1 MFGVNDK
8 ADLSW
13 LTQLRLG
20 LSLLRLHKFQYYFQD
35 TFDPMCLSGD
45 GIESTQHYLL
55 HCQNYA
61 AFRVDLF
68 RRVSVLINTNLHNF
82 SDEDAE
88 RILLFEHNT
97 ATNVTNNRILKE
109 TIVFIRN
116 TNRFT

>member
-8 ADLSW
+8 AGLSW

-20 LSLLRLHKFQYYFQD
+20 LSPLRLQKFHHHFAD

-68 RRVSVLINTNLHNF
+68 HRVSVLINTNLHNF

-88 RILLFEHNT
+88 RILLFGHNI
-97 ATNVTNNRILKE
+97 ATNITNNRILKE
-109 TIVFIRN
+109 TILFIRN